1 MKKTF
6 ALLSIIALAGCAHF
20 QTSQTD
26 TTTDKSGV
34 TASRTTRASATTFF
48 DAKSDLAKFH
58 ASQSEKT
65 QSASV
70 GTLGQ
75 ESSSTNVVQ
84 GLTKVVEIINA
95 LKTP

>member
-1 MKKTF
+1 MMI
-6 ALLSIIALAGCAHF
+6 ALLGLVGCAHF
-20 QTSQTD
+20 QTTQTD

-34 TASRTTRASATTFF
+34 VSSRTTRASATTFL
-48 DAKSDLAKFH
+48 DAKSDLAKFK
-58 ASQSEKT
+58 ALQSEKS

-75 ESSSTNVVQ
+75 ESSGTNITSSVQ
-84 GLTKVVEIINA
+84 ALANLVNA

>member
-1 MKKTF
+1 MKNI
-6 ALLSIIALAGCAHF
+6 APLLLLALASCAHF

-26 TTTDKSGV
+26 TTTTKDGV
-34 TASRTTRASATTFF
+34 TASRTTKASATTFL

-58 ASQSEKT
+58 ASQTDKT

-70 GTLGQ
+70 GALGQ
-75 ESSSTNVVQ
+75 ESSGTNVVN
-84 GLTKVVEIINA
+84 GISALATLVKE